1 MPSARDDMLLRGQC
15 RPCTIPVVSPFE
27 ISFTNTHSY
36 CKEEEMSE
44 FVVIVPVLGS
54 GVRTVGNVVATQQST
69 TSMSFSV
76 SRGVLAAYPVYS
88 RCACRD
94 MLQHPGTPH

>member
-15 RPCTIPVVSPFE
+15 RPCTILVMSPFE

-76 SRGVLAAYPVYS
+76 SRGALAA
-88 RCACRD
+88 D
-94 MLQHPGTPH
+94 L